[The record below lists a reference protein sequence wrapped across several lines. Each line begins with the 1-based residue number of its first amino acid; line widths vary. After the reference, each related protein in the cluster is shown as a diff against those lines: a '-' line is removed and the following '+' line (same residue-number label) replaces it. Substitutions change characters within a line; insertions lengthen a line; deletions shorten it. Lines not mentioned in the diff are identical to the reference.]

1 MLNEVIKSAELAMQK
16 AVESLKSDLGKL
28 RTGRAHSS
36 IVEGVKV
43 DYYGSETPLK
53 NVANI
58 SVTDPKTI
66 TITPWEKTL
75 VKNIE
80 KAVRDAGLGLN
91 PIADANLVRVPL
103 PPLTE
108 ERRKEMAKVV
118 KATAENFRVAVRTA
132 RHAALED
139 LKELLKEKEI
149 TEDDERR
156 GKESVQKLTD
166 KYVAEIDKI
175 AVAKESELMTI

>member
-1 MLNEVIKSAELAMQK
+1 MLNEVIKSAEGSMQK
-16 AVESLKSDLGKL
+16 AIESLKNDLGKL
-28 RTGRAHSS
+28 RTGRAHPS

-43 DYYGSETPLK
+43 DYYGTETLLK
-53 NVANI
+53 HVANI
-58 SVTDPKTI
+58 TVSDAKTI
-66 TITPWEKTL
+66 TITPWEKNL
-75 VKNIE
+75 VKTIE
-80 KAVRDAGLGLN
+80 KAIASANLGLN
-91 PIADANLVRVPL
+91 PVSDANLVRVPL

-132 RHAALED
+132 RHQALED

-156 GKESVQKLTD
+156 AKDTVQKLTD

-175 AVAKESELMTI
+175 AVAKESELMSI